1 MGSYAERSY
10 WIRGATVPLDP
21 SQSRRLRLYES
32 DGFATKSIVAF
43 GKNSP
48 AVAMH
53 FSAAARG
60 FAIPTALEMR
70 FFWREDLEVPRFCFE
85 FDLLRMGEILV
96 WHGSRLDFGTKRK
109 RPELIGPQTHM
120 YFR

>member
-1 MGSYAERSY
+1 MGSYVERSY
-10 WIRGATVPLDP
+10 WIRGATVALDP
-21 SQSRRLRLYES
+21 SQRRRLRLYES

-53 FSAAARG
+53 FSAAAHG

-70 FFWREDLEVPRFCFE
+70 FFWREDLGVLRSCFE
-85 FDLLRMGEILV
+85 FDALRMGKVLV
-96 WHGSRLDFGTKRK
+96 
-109 RPELIGPQTHM
+109 
-120 YFR
+120 